1 MALPKGSK
9 KRDWLRAVA
18 REVLQMDEEDERDEG
33 QLSRDAKAADRWSQR
48 RDAAANRAQG
58 EGRLAT

>member
-18 REVLQMDEEDERDEG
+18 REVLQMDEEEERDEVR
-33 QLSRDAKAADRWSQR
+33 LSRDAKAADHWAQR
-48 RDAAANRAQG
+48 RDAAPGRPHG
-58 EGRLAT
+58 EDRLAT